1 MITIMQ
7 LRLYSEFRLVLIGR
21 EVEVK
26 ISILDNIDIFWKNET
41 SILDFIEFWNVTK
54 FRIQVF

>member
-1 MITIMQ
+1 MQ

-26 ISILDNIDIFWKNET
+26 ILILDNIDIFWKNET

>member
-26 ISILDNIDIFWKNET
+26 ILILDNIDIFWKNET